1 MPVWSTDFTG
11 LARGAIL
18 LILAATLSGCGTFFE
33 AFRRSGPRTT
43 AESIGEI
50 ESGYTYI
57 PIDPFPVDSVLP
69 AIVLDIPNVIRYT
82 RPSSRTRTHGTCYR
96 WERCSPP

>member
-1 MPVWSTDFTG
+1 MLALFFIGHVGHYRASFFLNWQSKRQKWPGSGQSVTALPGG
-11 LARGAIL
+11 LLRA
-18 LILAATLSGCGTFFE
+18 
-33 AFRRSGPRTT
+33 
-43 AESIGEI
+43 
-50 ESGYTYI
+50 
-57 PIDPFPVDSVLP
+57 VSVLP